1 VQLAA
6 KPALAPEEIARL
18 LSEELSQDVELEGM
32 HEGLESQ
39 AFTLLFDGVKS
50 VVRINYS
57 LHGFKKDQYAAE
69 NFASGG
75 LPVPP
80 VLKLGWLDETHAF
93 SITEFATGF
102 ILQDIDPEVARRLAA
117 AVFETWRAMQAVQ
130 LPASA
135 GYGEFDGH
143 GRAPFDTWQGYLL
156 DSVRR
161 LDWTGLGVGQSTIAA
176 LESRVEEL
184 APACPSE
191 RRLIHGDF
199 GADNLLSDGER
210 ITAVLD
216 WELAAYGDPLF
227 DVATAHFWA
236 QGLESFREF
245 ARYSDELL
253 EHLPAYRERLH
264 CYQAFQA
271 LGVLH
276 YFARN
281 GPSHSLAW
289 TQERVQRLIEESLTT

>member
-1 VQLAA
+1 LAT
-6 KPALAPEEIARL
+6 KPALAPEAIARL

-39 AFTLLFDGVKS
+39 AFRLLFDGVKS

-69 NFASGG
+69 NFASEG
-75 LPVPP
+75 LPVPR
-80 VLKLGWLDETHAF
+80 VLKLGRLDETHAF
-93 SITEFATGF
+93 CITEFATGF
-102 ILQDIDPEVARRLAA
+102 ILQDIDPGVAHRLAA
-117 AVFETWRAMQAVQ
+117 PVFETWRAMQAVQ
-130 LPASA
+130 LPPSG
-135 GYGEFDGH
+135 GYGEFDGD
-143 GRAPFDTWQGYLL
+143 GQARFDTWQDYLL

-161 LDWTGLGVGQSTIAA
+161 LDWTGLGVGQPMIAA
-176 LESRVEEL
+176 LESSVKEL
-184 APACPSE
+184 APACSSE

-216 WELAAYGDPLF
+216 WELGAYGDPLF
-227 DVATAHFWA
+227 DIASAHFWA
-236 QGLESFREF
+236 PGLESFSEF
-245 ARYSDELL
+245 ARYSDEHLK
-253 EHLPAYRERLH
+253 HLPAYRERLH

-281 GPSHSLAW
+281 GSSRSLAW
-289 TQERVQRLIEESLTT
+289 TQERVNALIEESLTA